1 MTIYVDAD
9 AFPRQVRDVLLRAS
23 KRLSIPI
30 TFVANRFVR
39 LPPSDLL
46 TCEVAPEG
54 PDQADD
60 RIVELALPGDL
71 VITADVP
78 LADRVITKG
87 GHALDPRG
95 MLYTPDNIKER
106 LATRDLMADLR
117 DEGLVSGGPSAFG
130 KRNVQSFADG
140 LNRFLSRH
148 IKPNS

>member
-9 AFPRQVRDVLLRAS
+9 AFPRQIRDVLLRAS
-23 KRLSIPI
+23 KRLSIPV
-30 TFVANRFVR
+30 TFVANRYVR
-39 LPPSDLL
+39 LPPSELL

-60 RIVELALPGDL
+60 RIVELVETGDL

-78 LADRVITKG
+78 LADRVINEG
-87 GHALDPRG
+87 AHALDPRG
-95 MLYTPDNIKER
+95 VLYTPDNIKER

-117 DEGLVSGGPSAFG
+117 DGGLVTGGPSSFG

-140 LNRFLSRH
+140 LNRFLTRH
-148 IKPNS
+148 AGG